1 LVGRRGNGVADV
13 ETNAGDVSMT
23 IDKKQRIA
31 LVIGSGSVKC
41 AAALGLM
48 KVFEREN
55 IQVDMVV
62 GCSGGAIYAALIA
75 LGWPVQKATEATL
88 RMWTRELTGKRNPK
102 AILQLAFPRLF
113 KFDETFGL
121 IDDRLINQRLR
132 TGFDDATF
140 AQARIP
146 LFVTATD
153 LYSGEQVVMSEG
165 SVAEAVRASM
175 SIPYIFPPYRVNGRF
190 LVDGYQSDP
199 LPIGVAIKEGADIII
214 ALGFESPYQER
225 ITSLMRYNFQISSV
239 TSNNLLKTNFA
250 FHNLAHHSE
259 IIPILPEFKYHIKLF
274 DTDKLPYVIEEG
286 ERAAQ
291 GQLPYIK
298 ELLDR

>member
-1 LVGRRGNGVADV
+1 M
-13 ETNAGDVSMT
+13 ETQEKPRV
-23 IDKKQRIA
+23 A

-48 KVFEREN
+48 KVFEREHIDVN
-55 IQVDMVV
+55 LVV

-75 LGWPVQKATEATL
+75 LGWSVQKATDATL
-88 RMWTRELTGKRNPK
+88 QMWTRDVTKKRSTR
-102 AILQLAFPRLF
+102 AILQLVLPRLF
-113 KFDETFGL
+113 KFDESFGL
-121 IDDRLINQRLR
+121 IDDSLINRRLR
-132 TGFDDATF
+132 EGFDGATF

-153 LYSGEQVVMSEG
+153 FYNGEQVVMSEG
-165 SVAEAVRASM
+165 SVADAVRASI
-175 SIPYIFPPYRVNGRF
+175 SIPYIFPPYKVGGRF
-190 LVDGYQSDP
+190 MVDGYQSDP

-214 ALGFESPYQER
+214 ALGFESPYQEGV
-225 ITSLMRYNFQISSV
+225 TSLMRYNYQISSV

-259 IIPILPEFKYHIKLF
+259 IIPILPEFAYRIRLF

-286 ERAAQ
+286 ERAAEV
-291 GQLPYIK
+291 QLPYIK
-298 ELLDR
+298 KLLGL